1 MAAPTTILISGSTG
15 FIGSAAATHFQS
27 AGHTILRLSRSPG
40 KNAVSWQPLAGRMD
54 ALPDHVEAVVHLA
67 GENIFGRWTKRKKER
82 IYASRVHG
90 TTLLA
95 DHIAAMKYKPK
106 VLICASAVGYY
117 GDSGDAILTEQSPPG
132 DGFLSRVCRDW
143 ETAAESARQAGI
155 RTVHLRL
162 GMVLDKN
169 GGALA
174 AMLPVFKLGL
184 GGVLGGGTQ
193 WVSWISRADVIR
205 IIDFAIQTE
214 TLSGPVNAV
223 SPQPVQNRLLTR
235 TLGRLLHRPT
245 FLSAPAAVLR
255 LGLGDFAQET
265 LLASSRAVPEQLLKA
280 GFVFTHPT
288 LEEAVSA
295 AIS

>member
-1 MAAPTTILISGSTG
+1 MATAMTILISGSTG
-15 FIGSAAATHFQS
+15 FIGSAAAHFQS
-27 AGHTILRLSRSPG
+27 AGHTVLRLSRSPG
-40 KNAVSWQPLAGRMD
+40 KGAINWQPMAGRMD
-54 ALPDHVEAVVHLA
+54 ALPDHVDAVVHLA

-82 IYASRVHG
+82 ICASRVHG

-95 DHIAAMKYKPK
+95 DQIAAMRCKPK
-106 VLICASAVGYY
+106 ALICASAVGYY
-117 GDSGDAILTEQSPPG
+117 GNGGDAILTEQSPPG

-143 ETAAESARQAGI
+143 QAAAEPARQAGI

-174 AMLPVFKLGL
+174 KMLPAFKLGL

-193 WVSWISRADVIR
+193 WVSWISRVDVVR

-214 TLSGPVNAV
+214 TLSGPANAV

-245 FLSAPAAVLR
+245 FLAAPAAVLR

-265 LLASSRAVPEQLLKA
+265 LLASSRAVPEKLLKA
-280 GFVFTHPT
+280 GFTFTHPT